1 MATPEQIQI
10 CKLAALA
17 IMVDVQLTDTEIEFL
32 DRLMDRYQLTEAER
46 ADVRGRNFDDDPA
59 ELAREIQSK
68 TGRDELVQELTG
80 AVRADGGFDDAEK
93 LLVQRVLGAL
103 GLTENELTER
113 LAQIA
118 ATSETSGSSSD

>member
-32 DRLMDRYQLTEAER
+32 DRLMDRYGLTDAER
-46 ADVRGRNFDDDPA
+46 TDVRSRNFDDDPA

-68 TGRDELVQELTG
+68 TGREDLIQELTG
-80 AVRADGGFDDAEK
+80 AVRADGGFDDAER
-93 LLVQRVLGAL
+93 LLVQRVLAVL

-113 LAQIA
+113 LEQIA
-118 ATSETSGSSSD
+118 ATSGTSSSS